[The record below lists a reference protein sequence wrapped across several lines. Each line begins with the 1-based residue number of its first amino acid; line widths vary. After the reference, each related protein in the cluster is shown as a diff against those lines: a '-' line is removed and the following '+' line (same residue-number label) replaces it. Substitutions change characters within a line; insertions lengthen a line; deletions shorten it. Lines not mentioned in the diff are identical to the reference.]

1 VLPYRRNE
9 NLIMKGKKKMKNV
22 IKKITAAAMAFTL
35 LGAGSAVIKSA
46 APKTDNT
53 IVANAANGDDDRYGF
68 KVVRLLGEK
77 FDKLWSKTYKTV
89 EKGGN
94 KVVGIAENRNKQ
106 LKELDEYFK

>member
-1 VLPYRRNE
+1 
-9 NLIMKGKKKMKNV
+9 MKNV

-53 IVANAANGDDDRYGF
+53 IVANAANGDDDIYTTARYGF

>member
-1 VLPYRRNE
+1 
-9 NLIMKGKKKMKNV
+9 MKNV

-35 LGAGSAVIKSA
+35 LGAGSAVIRSA

-53 IVANAANGDDDRYGF
+53 LVASAASNDVYKDARYGF
-68 KVVRLLGEK
+68 KVIRILGEN

-94 KVVGIAENRNKQ
+94 KVVDIAESRNKE
-106 LKELDEYFK
+106 LKKLDDTLSKYGL